1 MKEGSH
7 VKLHVSRRCYGPF
20 RPPKEALSMSE
31 ADTRKII
38 HVDVDAFYASVEQ
51 RNDPA
56 LRGRPRFPGR

>member
-1 MKEGSH
+1 
-7 VKLHVSRRCYGPF
+7 
-20 RPPKEALSMSE
+20 MSE

-51 RNDPA
+51 RNEPA